1 MTRSEIMF
9 CHRSSLKE
17 ETPLKVRKNL
27 AVSLFTAGLLAG
39 AIAAS
44 NAQAF
49 TLFVDNTPP
58 TTNDWS
64 LGASSDHGSFINI
77 FIPNGAGGPVN
88 YSVPTVVK
96 FGDTLTSGATTGS
109 DTFTNVPVAFTF
121 DLADG
126 TVGLPTGPPTS
137 NHFTVSGTLNGSVG
151 FSGGQPNSSTHLTLT
166 SLMDT
171 DTSTSGVTGT
181 DPNDGLPA
189 LDLLGV
195 KLGGRI
201 YDIYIDNLQNIP
213 APGVQTL
220 SISGFVTSAA
230 TTVPEPG
237 PSASMAVMVLGTVLM
252 GLRARRRSK

>member
-1 MTRSEIMF
+1 M
-9 CHRSSLKE
+9 
-17 ETPLKVRKNL
+17 KVRKNL

-49 TLFVDNTPP
+49 TLFVDATPP
-58 TTNDWS
+58 TSNDWS
-64 LGASSDHGSFINI
+64 LGASSDHGTFTNI

-96 FGDTLTSGATTGS
+96 FGDSLTSGATSGS
-109 DTFTNVPVAFTF
+109 DTFTNVPVDFTF

-126 TVGLPTGPPTS
+126 TVGAPTGPPTS
-137 NHFTVSGTLNGSVG
+137 NHFNVAGTLNGSVG
-151 FSGGQPNSSTHLTLT
+151 FKAGQPNSTTHLTLT
-166 SLMDT
+166 SLTDT
-171 DTSTSGVTGT
+171 DTSMSGVMGT

-189 LDLLGV
+189 LDILGV

-213 APGVQTL
+213 APGVQTV
-220 SISGFVTSAA
+220 SITGFVTSAVS